1 MIEMTKMEKDMGPIL
16 APFQF
21 AGPMELWIQDA
32 KDGEGYRL
40 IEMTKKWQQRDEE
53 DG

>member
-1 MIEMTKMEKDMGPIL
+1 MIEMTKIEKDMVPVL

-21 AGPMELWIQDA
+21 AGRMKLWIQDA

-40 IEMTKKWQQRDEE
+40 IEITK
-53 DG
+53 

>member
-1 MIEMTKMEKDMGPIL
+1 MEKDMGPVL

-32 KDGEGYRL
+32 KDEEKYRL
-40 IEMTKKWQQRDEE
+40 IEMTKQWRQRDEE

>member
-1 MIEMTKMEKDMGPIL
+1 MTKMEKDMGPVL

-21 AGPMELWIQDA
+21 AGRMELWIQDT

-40 IEMTKKWQQRDEE
+40 IEMAKQCRQRDKE